1 MPGVSNKA
9 EIGTNWCD
17 CGKHKKA
24 EQVVCFGCFASLPL
38 MVKYGLCSVDFEVR
52 EKSVA
57 YALRWAMDNRQDSTR
72 PEPVEGELFR

>member
-1 MPGVSNKA
+1 MP
-9 EIGTNWCD
+9 ETMIGSCWCE

-38 MVKYGLCSVDFEVR
+38 MVKYGLCSLHLETR

-57 YALRWAMDNRQDSTR
+57 FATRAAMDNREGSTK
-72 PEPVEGELFR
+72 PASPQGEIFQ